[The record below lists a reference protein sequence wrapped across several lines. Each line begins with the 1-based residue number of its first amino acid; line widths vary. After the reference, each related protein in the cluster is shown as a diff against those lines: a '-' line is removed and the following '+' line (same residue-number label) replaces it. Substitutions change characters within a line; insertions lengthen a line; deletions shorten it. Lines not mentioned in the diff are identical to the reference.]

1 MSANRRLVLD
11 KVAGLVRV
19 DAVMAH
25 RSAYGDAMSGR
36 AVLAAVG
43 LPPASFGAAHRSAQ
57 PSTVFSATSF
67 PLAFDHVTC
76 TGRAT
81 RVATNPEDTADT
93 RNSRS
98 ATFRQPERRRSQP
111 ERRRSDR
118 RASPQRPQHARARR
132 IGRNLHSQLSLKS
145 TPPRACDRM
154 AEQRNSPADPL
165 GPSAAHAR
173 VFVRGEVCRAS
184 TDWSWSLV
192 KLMMYYF

>member
-1 MSANRRLVLD
+1 MMKRRCSKDMSANRRLVLD
-11 KVAGLVRV
+11 QVAGLVRV

-43 LPPASFGAAHRSAQ
+43 LPPASFGAAYRSAQ

-67 PLAFDHVTC
+67 PLAFDHVTR
-76 TGRAT
+76 TVRAT

-118 RASPQRPQHARARR
+118 SMPAHDELDG
-132 IGRNLHSQLSLKS
+132 IS
-145 TPPRACDRM
+145 TANYR
-154 AEQRNSPADPL
+154 
-165 GPSAAHAR
+165 
-173 VFVRGEVCRAS
+173 
-184 TDWSWSLV
+184 
-192 KLMMYYF
+192 